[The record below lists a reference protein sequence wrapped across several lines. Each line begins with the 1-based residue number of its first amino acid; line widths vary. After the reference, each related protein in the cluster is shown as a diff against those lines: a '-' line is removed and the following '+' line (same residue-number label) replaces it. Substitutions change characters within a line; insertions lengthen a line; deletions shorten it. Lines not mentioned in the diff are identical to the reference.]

1 MKTYNKEKNIFLD
14 TFLTI
19 FIKAEKTKIANFLAN
34 NPDVLVINLAKEMLC
49 VGLPVIY
56 VAAITEVPI
65 EELNKLKQVIH

>member
-49 VGLPVIY
+49 VGLAVIY